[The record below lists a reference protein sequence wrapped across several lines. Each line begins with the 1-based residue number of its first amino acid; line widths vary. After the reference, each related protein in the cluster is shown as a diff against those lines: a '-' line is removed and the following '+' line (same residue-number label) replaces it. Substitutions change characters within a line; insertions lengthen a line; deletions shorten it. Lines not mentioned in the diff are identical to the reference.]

1 MPEAGQGNAFIIT
14 IISAIP
20 SQFPLSPVLSPKT
33 ENGNHFIGHGLIPC
47 FMQLLRRARSV
58 PSCCERWCLIVH
70 VSVANDACSCTIT
83 GEEEAAAESAAR
95 NATFLLA
102 LSAALAGEG
111 GGPEAS

>member
-1 MPEAGQGNAFIIT
+1 MTEAGQGNALIIT

-20 SQFPLSPVLSPKT
+20 SQFPLTPVLSPKDRKWKSLDWT
-33 ENGNHFIGHGLIPC
+33 WTHSLL
-47 FMQLLRRARSV
+47 QLLRRARSV
-58 PSCCERWCLIVH
+58 LSCSERWCLIVH

-83 GEEEAAAESAAR
+83 GEEEAAVQSAAR

>member
-1 MPEAGQGNAFIIT
+1 
-14 IISAIP
+14 
-20 SQFPLSPVLSPKT
+20 
-33 ENGNHFIGHGLIPC
+33 
-47 FMQLLRRARSV
+47 
-58 PSCCERWCLIVH
+58 LIVH

-83 GEEEAAAESAAR
+83 GEEEAAVQSAAR